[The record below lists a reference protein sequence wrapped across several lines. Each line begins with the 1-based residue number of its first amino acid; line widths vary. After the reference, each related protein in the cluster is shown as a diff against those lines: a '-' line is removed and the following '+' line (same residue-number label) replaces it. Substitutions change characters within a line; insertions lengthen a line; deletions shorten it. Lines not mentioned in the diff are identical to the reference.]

1 MKRTLFLIVGLLYTT
16 IICSQVPDSF
26 TYQTVIRNSSGE
38 LIANQDINFSI
49 SIVEGSIEGSS
60 VFSETQLVKSNAYG
74 VCNLK
79 IGSGE
84 DASVLLSSLNWGTN
98 KYFLTIAIDET
109 GNTDFTEIGAVELL
123 SVPYSFYSNH
133 SASADHAINAEVAS
147 DAFNADSALY
157 ADTSGYSLMSG
168 NSNTSTYA
176 LKSDSANVAKRLDED
191 VLYFTDTDTLFAVKD
206 RNGNIVFAVYPDGA
220 KVYVN
225 NATKG
230 KVGGFAVTGRNPT
243 KASIEENYMVI
254 TADSTR
260 VYIPESSVKGSVGGF
275 AVSGR
280 NPTKGNGNDYFN
292 ISAISS
298 ANVDTINPSEARM
311 VWYPKS
317 EAFLVG
323 RVLVEAPDSVGLNSI
338 ATGYESKAIGD
349 YSQAFGYRSIA
360 RKDYSTAIGK
370 NALANGINSFAFGDE
385 AKAISNY
392 AFAIGSGAVA
402 FGEQSFALGSITQ
415 DTAQNFSLPPLALGD
430 YSMAIG
436 LGTKSVGLASV
447 SLGANNRALG
457 DFSTALGHSSTASG
471 NRSITL
477 GPYSTSAGY
486 ASTTVGYRNE
496 TTSDASFAL
505 AGGVG
510 SKAYASGAIAFGA
523 YCHAYG
529 SRSVAMG
536 DACTTDGFGSVAM
549 GKGSDALATGA
560 IAFGLGNIADGVR
573 SVAMGAG
580 AFTNKMEGAFV
591 FNGGVEKSVAHA
603 TRAGQVVFLGSGGL
617 NFYASTDTAEIN
629 SFVIMPGSGN
639 IGVGTFN
646 PTEKMEISGGSL
658 LMTEGDIKLNG
669 GVIIEG
675 IGKNTKIADYVFTDD
690 FELESIEEHA
700 EFMWA
705 NKHLPALKGTS
716 EIKKEGTINTSER
729 REQIVEELEKAHIYI
744 EQLHDRIKELESKTN
759 LEKENQEL
767 RDRIENLENL
777 VNQIINQ

>member
-1 MKRTLFLIVGLLYTT
+1 MRSFLFFLTLFFFGLAISY
-16 IICSQVPDSF
+16 SQVPDSF

-280 NPTKGNGNDYFN
+280 NPTKGIGNDYFN
-292 ISAISS
+292 ISGINS

-323 RVLVEAPDSVGLNSI
+323 RVLIEKPDSVGINSL

-349 YSQAFGYRSIA
+349 YSQALGYKSIA
-360 RKDYSTAIGK
+360 RSDYATAIGK
-370 NALANGINSFAFGDE
+370 NALANGLNSFAFGE
-385 AKAISNY
+385 NAEAYSSESYSFGRGAKAFGYRSFAFGSSGVDSSGAATGVTQAKGNY
-392 AFAIGSGAVA
+392 SFAIGQGSITGIDLEDCPPKPPKYFGTQEEYWKIYYSGEGAVA
-402 FGEQSFALGSITQ
+402 IGVGDSSLASYATTIGYYNTASYGSVALGYKNKSYGMQSAILGGYSNTVNSSSSVIAGGHGHQ
-415 DTAQNFSLPPLALGD
+415 IDAPYAAILGGIQNKVHSDAAWGV
-430 YSMAIG
+430 IG
-436 LGTKSVGLASV
+436 G
-447 SLGANNRALG
+447 
-457 DFSTALGHSSTASG
+457 
-471 NRSITL
+471 
-477 GPYSTSAGY
+477 
-486 ASTTVGYRNE
+486 GYRNE
-496 TTSDASFAL
+496 
-505 AGGVG
+505 
-510 SKAYASGAIAFGA
+510 I
-523 YCHAYG
+523 YG
-529 SRSVAMG
+529 STSTIVNG
-536 DACTTDGFGSVAM
+536 TYNV
-549 GKGSDALATGA
+549 ATGTLSTVMGSRNNA
-560 IAFGLGNIADGVR
+560 ISWGETVIGRFNDYNISGNPDEWI
-573 SVAMGAG
+573 
-580 AFTNKMEGAFV
+580 
-591 FNGGVEKSVAHA
+591 
-603 TRAGQVVFLGSGGL
+603 
-617 NFYASTDTAEIN
+617 STDHL
-629 SFVIMPGSGN
+629 FVIGNGTADDNRSNAMVVLKNGNVGIGVNPGVYKLNVTGGNAYFSGN
-639 IGVGTFN
+639 V
-646 PTEKMEISGGSL
+646 SAQS
-658 LMTEGDIKLNG
+658 
-669 GVIIEG
+669 
-675 IGKNTKIADYVFTDD
+675 FTDRTPYPKD
-690 FELESIEEHA
+690 LETAYQAVFS
-700 EFMWA
+700 M
-705 NKHLPALKGTS
+705 NRLP
-716 EIKKEGTINTSER
+716 EGEYDEN
-729 REQIVEELEKAHIYI
+729 
-744 EQLHDRIKELESKTN
+744 N
-759 LEKENQEL
+759 KENQLDHSTLHSFVTSSDGKHRDLSATVSAQNEVIKDLAKQIEDLKNENREL
-767 RDRIENLENL
+767 KQKMEEILERMK
-777 VNQIINQ
+777 